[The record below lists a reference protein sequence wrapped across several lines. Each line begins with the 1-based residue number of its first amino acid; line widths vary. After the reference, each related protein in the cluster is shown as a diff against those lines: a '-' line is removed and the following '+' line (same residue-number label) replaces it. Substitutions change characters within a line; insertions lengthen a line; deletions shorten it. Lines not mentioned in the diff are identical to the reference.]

1 MTAPRNRILIGI
13 AVVIA
18 VVAVIGGIG
27 VWSQSSSEPREDA
40 PISPADA
47 SLIADDTR
55 FLDRPDDASV
65 TVVEFI
71 DFECE
76 VCRAFYPHVEQLRED
91 YEGRI
96 EFAVRYF
103 PMPGHPNSVPA
114 ALAAEAAGEQDRF
127 EEMYARLLETQEEW
141 HGTSAV
147 DQTPYFRQLA
157 AEIGLDLDDYDAA
170 VADDATVMRV
180 AADFEEGRALGVEG
194 TPTFFVDGEVVEL
207 TAFEDLERAVVAALD
222 D

>member
-1 MTAPRNRILIGI
+1 MATRNRVFISLAVVVAAVAAIVGI
-13 AVVIA
+13 AIWA
-18 VVAVIGGIG
+18 QGP
-27 VWSQSSSEPREDA
+27 SEPHGDA
-40 PISPADA
+40 PADA
-47 SLIADDTR
+47 SIVADDTR

-76 VCRAFYPHVEQLRED
+76 VCRAFYPYVEQLRED
-91 YEGRI
+91 YAGRI

-147 DQTPYFRQLA
+147 DQAPYFRELA
-157 AEIGLDLDDYDAA
+157 EEIGLDLDDYDAA
-170 VADDATVMRV
+170 VADDATVMRI

-207 TAFEDLERAVVAALD
+207 TAFEDLERAVLAALEN
-222 D
+222 

>member
-1 MTAPRNRILIGI
+1 MTTRTRVLIGV
-13 AVVIA
+13 AVVILAIA
-18 VVAVIGGIG
+18 VVAVAAFWAGG
-27 VWSQSSSEPREDA
+27 SSETREDG
-40 PISPADA
+40 SPSPDEV
-47 SLIADDTR
+47 SLVADDTR
-55 FLDRPDDASV
+55 YLDRSDDATV

-76 VCRAFYPHVEQLRED
+76 VCRAFYPYVEQLRED

-114 ALAAEAAGEQDRF
+114 ALAAEAAGQQDRF

-141 HGTSAV
+141 HGTSGV
-147 DQTPYFRQLA
+147 DQAPYFRGLA
-157 AEIGLDLDDYDAA
+157 DELGLDLDAYDAA
-170 VADDATVMRV
+170 VADDETVMRV
-180 AADFEEGRALGVEG
+180 AADFEDGRALGVEG
-194 TPTFFVDGEVVEL
+194 TPTFFVDGEVIEL

>member
-1 MTAPRNRILIGI
+1 MTTRTRVLIGV
-13 AVVIA
+13 AVVILAIA
-18 VVAVIGGIG
+18 VVAVAAFWTGG
-27 VWSQSSSEPREDA
+27 SSETREDG
-40 PISPADA
+40 SPSPDEV
-47 SLIADDTR
+47 SLVADDTR
-55 FLDRPDDASV
+55 YLDRSDDATV

-76 VCRAFYPHVEQLRED
+76 VCRAFYPYVEQLRED

-114 ALAAEAAGEQDRF
+114 ALAAEAAGQQDRF

-147 DQTPYFRQLA
+147 DQAPYFRGLA
-157 AEIGLDLDDYDAA
+157 DELGLDLDAYDAA
-170 VADDATVMRV
+170 VADDETVMRV
-180 AADFEEGRALGVEG
+180 AADFEDGRALGVEG
-194 TPTFFVDGEVVEL
+194 TPTFFVDGEVIEL